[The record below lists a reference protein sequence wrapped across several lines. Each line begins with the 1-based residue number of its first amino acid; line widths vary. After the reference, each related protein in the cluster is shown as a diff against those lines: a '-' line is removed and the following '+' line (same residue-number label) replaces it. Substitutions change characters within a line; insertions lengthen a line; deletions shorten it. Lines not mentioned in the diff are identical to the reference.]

1 MRWVLVAV
9 VGMLLVGLIG
19 RIRIFTHPL
28 EGADAPDFHL
38 PRLEG
43 KPFSLSQETA
53 QVIVLDF
60 WASWCPPC
68 ITSLPQLE
76 QVHQWARKHN
86 KSVVIYC
93 VNQGEEPCQISEL
106 WQSKGFTMPVL
117 LDMAGNASAA
127 YQVSAIPQTVI
138 ISNHKVVRV
147 HVGTVR
153 VSTLQREIEEVL
165 ADHQALAET
174 AFEREGEAPPSQN
187 AREGSAGV

>member
-9 VGMLLVGLIG
+9 VVMLLVGLIV

-28 EGADAPDFHL
+28 EGADAPNFHL

-43 KPFSLSQETA
+43 RPFSLSQETA

-76 QVHQWARKHN
+76 QVHQWAREHN

-93 VNQGEEPCQISEL
+93 VNQGDEPCQISEL
-106 WQSKGFTMPVL
+106 WQGKGLTMPVL

-138 ISNHKVVRV
+138 ISSHKIIRV
-147 HVGTVR
+147 HVGAVR
-153 VSTLQREIEEVL
+153 GSTLQREIEEVL
-165 ADHQALAET
+165 ADH
-174 AFEREGEAPPSQN
+174 
-187 AREGSAGV
+187 